1 MKLAP
6 STAIKILVG
15 ITTAAIFFH
24 LLILVKVIPY
34 EITWGGRLQ
43 SDAEMYVFEAI
54 SILVNGFYIF
64 VLLQKGD
71 FIRQIF
77 SQKAVGIILWV
88 FFALFVL
95 NTLGNLVAET
105 NFEKGFAVL
114 TFINAVLLWFINRKR

>member
-1 MKLAP
+1 MKL
-6 STAIKILVG
+6 STTTAIKILVG
-15 ITTAAIFFH
+15 ITAAAIFFH

-54 SILVNGFYIF
+54 SILVNAFFIF
-64 VLLQKGD
+64 VLLQKGN
-71 FIRQIF
+71 FIRLII
-77 SQKAVGIILWV
+77 SSGAVRVILWV

-114 TFINAVLLWFINRKR
+114 TGINSVLLGMINRRR